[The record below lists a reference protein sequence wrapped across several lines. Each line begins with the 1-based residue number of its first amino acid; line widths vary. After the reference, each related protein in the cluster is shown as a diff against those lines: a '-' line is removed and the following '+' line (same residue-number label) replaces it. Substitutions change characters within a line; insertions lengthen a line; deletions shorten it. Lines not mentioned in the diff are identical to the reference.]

1 METNTNTDD
10 FSAVTADPGPEPFEG
25 TEDGLRQAAAEVARR
40 REEAASQRPE
50 LEEEP
55 DGDEEVVKLSYIDGR
70 DPKTPTSVRDAAK
83 DYAAYRATESQK
95 ILNQLQA
102 DWDQQK
108 IEEGTPEQLSPE
120 QQVEQQP
127 EKTNEQ
133 QWAEYYE
140 TLPPEGKLQVQAA
153 AQYEQ
158 HRVAAEQAAHGYTF
172 ALSAL
177 LDNLNGAGAQFSD
190 IKTVQDLERV
200 ARENPQRVQQMHKHL
215 QTVQAV
221 QGEAQRFNQARAQEQ
236 GQAYQEQARA
246 FKADQEKLVSE
257 LIPEFREGADPEAQR
272 KLQQQAH
279 DTLRDAGFSDR
290 DLYEGWN
297 LARPV
302 LLTDA
307 RAQLIISQ
315 AAKYRALQ
323 KGRGEM
329 MNKRAPAPKLQ
340 RPGRASDVMADH
352 SHAAAMEKFQKSH
365 SIHDAVAVYRA
376 RQNRS

>member
-1 METNTNTDD
+1 MEMTLETTTTDTPYYED
-10 FSAVTADPGPEPFEG
+10 APEAFGPTDSETRRAADVVAEKRE
-25 TEDGLRQAAAEVARR
+25 AAA
-40 REEAASQRPE
+40 RERPSLPEEETGEDPELTRLEWKDGRPKDKPVSTKEAADSYAQYREQRARE
-50 LEEEP
+50 IMESLQLNWDAEQAEQGEP
-55 DGDEEVVKLSYIDGR
+55 KALHE
-70 DPKTPTSVRDAAK
+70 
-83 DYAAYRATESQK
+83 
-95 ILNQLQA
+95 N
-102 DWDQQK
+102 
-108 IEEGTPEQLSPE
+108 
-120 QQVEQQP
+120 QVEQQP
-127 EKTNEQ
+127 EKSQEQ
-133 QWAEYYE
+133 QWSEWYE
-140 TLPPEGKLQVQAA
+140 SLEPPAKLQVQAA
-153 AQYEQ
+153 AQFEQ
-158 HRVAAEQAAHGYTF
+158 HRAAAETAAQGYTF

-236 GQAYQEQARA
+236 AQAYQQQVSAY
-246 FKADQEKLVSE
+246 KAEQEKVVSQ
-257 LIPEFREGADPEAQR
+257 LIPELREGADPEAQR
-272 KLQQQAH
+272 RLQQQALE
-279 DTLRDAGFSDR
+279 TLKEAGFSDH

-297 LARPV
+297 LGRPV

-315 AAKYRALQ
+315 ASKYRALQ

-329 MNKRAPAPKLQ
+329 MNKRAPAPKLM

-352 SHAAAMEKFQKSH
+352 SHDAAMQRFQRSH
-365 SIHDAVAVYRA
+365 SVDDAVAVYRA